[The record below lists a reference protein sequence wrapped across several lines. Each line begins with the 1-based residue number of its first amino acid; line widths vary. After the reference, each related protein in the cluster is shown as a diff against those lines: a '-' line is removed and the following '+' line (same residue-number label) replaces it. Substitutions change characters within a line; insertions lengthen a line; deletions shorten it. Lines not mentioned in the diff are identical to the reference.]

1 MKRLGGMILAMII
14 LLTLAVPAFAA
25 TEATAVRFQAAI
37 SGDGSAQITVS
48 VNLRLETAQ
57 KDLTFPVPANA
68 RNVTVNG
75 AKADTVRRGE
85 AKRIDLS
92 ETLGKMAGEF
102 TFTVNYILD
111 DVVTTNEAGL
121 PMVEL
126 PILSG
131 FAYPVANL
139 EFTVSLPDTV
149 EAKPAFSSGYHHSSI
164 EEDLR
169 AAVSGNL
176 ITGQSLKALKDQETL
191 VMTLDVPETMF
202 PDTPIVIDSSLAEVL
217 AVTGCLVLALLYW
230 LIFLRTGPLRRR
242 QTPTPPD
249 GFGAGELGSLLCLEG
264 ADLTLTVFTWA
275 QLGYILIQPD
285 RNGRVLLHKR
295 MEMGNERS
303 EFEQRLFARLFGKR
317 SVVDATSG
325 RYADLAFQSRT
336 LSSGARSM
344 LERSSGN
351 PRIFRFLGAC
361 AAAVC
366 GFYVGF
372 ALAEGGVL
380 RWLWGIVMGL
390 LGLYSGLKIQRF
402 AGCLFLLRKTPVYK
416 ALAWCVLWLGLGLL
430 AGQFPSAL
438 ALTLSQLA
446 VGLMAAYGGRRTQEG
461 RRVAGNVLGLR
472 KYLKS
477 LSYQDLRRLSQ
488 SDPELFHNLA
498 PYALALGVDKRFAGR
513 FGQEGIP
520 GCPYLTTGMDGHRNA
535 REWAMLMRRT
545 IADMD
550 RRERQKN
557 ADRLRKALRDLKK

>member
-1 MKRLGGMILAMII
+1 MKRIGVVFLTVI
-14 LLTLAVPAFAA
+14 LLAVLAVPVLSA
-25 TEATAVRFQAAI
+25 TEATVMRFQAAI
-37 SGDGSAQITVS
+37 SGDGSAQVTVT

-68 RNVTVNG
+68 RNVTLNG
-75 AKADTVRRGE
+75 AKADTWRRGE

-92 ETLGKMAGEF
+92 DTLGKMAGEF

-111 DVVTTNEAGL
+111 DVVAENEAGL

-131 FAYPVANL
+131 FTYPVADL
-139 EFTVSLPDTV
+139 EFTVSLPDAV

-164 EEDLR
+164 EEDLQ

-202 PDTPIVIDSSLAEVL
+202 PDTPIVFDRSLTEAL
-217 AVTGCLVLALLYW
+217 AIGGTLLIALLYW
-230 LIFLRTGPLRRR
+230 LIFLRNGPLRPRE
-242 QTPTPPD
+242 TPTAPD

-264 ADLTLTVFTWA
+264 ADLTLTVFTWG
-275 QLGYILIQPD
+275 QLGYVLIQPD

-303 EFEQRLFARLFGKR
+303 EFEQKLFRQLFGKR
-317 SVVDATSG
+317 TVVDATSG
-325 RYADLAFQSRT
+325 RYAELSLRAKT

-351 PRIFRFLGAC
+351 PRIFRLLGAC
-361 AAAVC
+361 TGVVC

-372 ALAEGGVL
+372 ALADGGVL
-380 RWLWGIVMGL
+380 RWLWGIALGL
-390 LGLYSGLKIQRF
+390 LGGYSSMSVQRL
-402 AGCLFLLRKTPVYK
+402 ASALFLLRKQPVYR
-416 ALAWCVLWLGLGLL
+416 ALAWCVLWLGLGFL
-430 AGQFPSAL
+430 ANKGITAL
-438 ALTLSQLA
+438 ILAVSQLA
-446 VGLMAAYGGRRTQEG
+446 VGFMAAYGGKRTQEG
-461 RRVAGNVLGLR
+461 RRVACSVLGLR
-472 KYLKS
+472 KYLKG
-477 LSYQDLRRLSQ
+477 LSYQDLRRISQ

-513 FGQEGIP
+513 FGQEGIS
-520 GCPYLTTGMDGHRNA
+520 GCPYLTTGMDGHRSA
-535 REWAMLMRRT
+535 GEWAVLMRRT
-545 IADMD
+545 VSDMD
-550 RRERQKN
+550 RKQRQKT
-557 ADRLRKALRDLKK
+557 ADRLRRILCELKK